1 MQCLVLCLLLWVY
14 SYIYVQTHEHMLDW
28 LACVVATS
36 EWWHVVVAI
45 QWLMSMK
52 ILTPRNI
59 NFEVPQMQMMAIIT
73 SESLTFLPRFLR
85 WQAFAS
91 IPLQVQSL
99 ILITTKAASCAVAI
113 LVTIQETNKLTN
125 RVSKY
130 AKHKA
135 KTILKISP
143 WSGSSVSLPTPPQPQ
158 HYLLHLRYDLCFRL
172 FILGVMRIEQ
182 HATGLQGT
190 CLWLYRCWLG
200 PAENNPPPGPD
211 LRNLKHFSISLRLLP
226 TTVGGL
232 HYS

>member
-1 MQCLVLCLLLWVY
+1 MQSLVLCLLLWVY

-135 KTILKISP
+135 KAILKISP
-143 WSGSSVSLPTPPQPQ
+143 CSEFSTTINATPTPT
-158 HYLLHLRYDLCFRL
+158 L
-172 FILGVMRIEQ
+172 FAPSPV
-182 HATGLQGT
+182 
-190 CLWLYRCWLG
+190 WSV
-200 PAENNPPPGPD
+200 
-211 LRNLKHFSISLRLLP
+211 F
-226 TTVGGL
+226 
-232 HYS
+232 